1 MARNYQKENV
11 YKKKPAQIKARE
23 ERNLARAIMERAGKV
38 KKGDGKQVDHIKPIS
53 KGGKTVMSNLRV
65 LTAHMNDSFPRSG
78 HKLKTQNPKL
88 RRK

>member
-23 ERNLARAIMERAGKV
+23 ERNLASAIMERAGKV